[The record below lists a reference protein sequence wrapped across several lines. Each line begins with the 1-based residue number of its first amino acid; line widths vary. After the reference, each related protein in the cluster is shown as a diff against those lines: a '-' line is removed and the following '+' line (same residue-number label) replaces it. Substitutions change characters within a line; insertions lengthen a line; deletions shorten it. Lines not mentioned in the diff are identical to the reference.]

1 MQKQAEIC
9 LTHHK
14 KYWQWKFHHKPSW
27 LGIIVGGSRGWFLH
41 DAIMWFMQT
50 NDHHCPSNV
59 STIGLSDLWSVKA
72 KSKSWPAFT
81 KTKLQLELSII
92 PQEVYLYMSMYN
104 WFTFWGWT
112 LNNSTNYR
120 QSQTDISH
128 YILIQSLQPSVFHV
142 NIWLLRSYFFVMVDL
157 LVMEIAQ
164 VLSLAISMQSV
175 IVM

>member
-1 MQKQAEIC
+1 MLAQGQVKFYNPSRKMQKQAEIC

-27 LGIIVGGSRGWFLH
+27 LGIIVEGSRGWFLH

-81 KTKLQLELSII
+81 KTKLQPELARCSNII
-92 PQEVYLYMSMYN
+92 I
-104 WFTFWGWT
+104 
-112 LNNSTNYR
+112 STNP
-120 QSQTDISH
+120 T
-128 YILIQSLQPSVFHV
+128 LIQLSHEQCIVIHSKNTDFTKTNQH
-142 NIWLLRSYFFVMVDL
+142 
-157 LVMEIAQ
+157 Q
-164 VLSLAISMQSV
+164 VRKAIGALAGKTYHDRHDKHD
-175 IVM
+175 